1 MIPARWPTPS
11 SNFDISFLPISNDTV
26 EVSDSIIIKLQ
37 FPEKYL
43 NNYKYEF
50 ALIRRSGK
58 ILLSDQGKTIEQLD
72 KIFELAEPDVVKNLV
87 AILKRYEVIKTG
99 NELVLELHNWD
110 GNTSEEDDEKLNGVK
125 YQLFACVSFMLNMK
139 IFYV

>member
-1 MIPARWPTPS
+1 LIPARWPTPS